1 MFQYNTIE
9 EALEDLR
16 QAADEACDYLMHQG
30 APACSLRLDAWSEG
44 GKLRVTL
51 QAELDGQGSGSSAEE
66 MELSKAVLETLI
78 PEVTLRTRADGLVE
92 RVELAVPKALA

>member
-16 QAADEACDYLMHQG
+16 QAAAEAVEYRRHQG
-30 APACSLRLDAWSEG
+30 APAVRLRLAAWSEG